1 MYIGDGGEGGG
12 SEPVSMDDFSFGIEG
27 LKMHGAASR
36 RNEVYIEERDVI
48 VSELSTVRLRWINKS
63 DEKQNRAAEQASE
76 YEKYTYYGVCKT
88 VLYEVHL
95 QTHWE
100 AMFQYRVTPM
110 VVEKVFV
117 DFYVEVPV

>member
-27 LKMHGAASR
+27 LKVGRSLIKRHYNFMHLSSLQLKLLNKILPWEMYRLNTVLDCSQMHGAASR

-63 DEKQNRAAEQASE
+63 DEKQNRTAEQARDH
-76 YEKYTYYGVCKT
+76 T
-88 VLYEVHL
+88 
-95 QTHWE
+95 
-100 AMFQYRVTPM
+100 AI
-110 VVEKVFV
+110 
-117 DFYVEVPV
+117 PV